1 MVANQGIAQALAAQT
16 RAIQQL
22 VLSLRSPAAL
32 EAGAGGGLHWQGTG
46 GLAGLEYA
54 GQVEQEAAAGGLAL
68 ARGKR
73 WHFFVSHAQA
83 SGGDQAN
90 LICTNLE
97 IKGCSVWYVSHACT
111 MLAPTGETRK
121 SDTLP

>member
-16 RAIQQL
+16 RAIQEL
-22 VLSLRSPAAL
+22 LRRSPAAL
-32 EAGAGGGLHWQGTG
+32 GAGAGGGLHWQG
-46 GLAGLEYA
+46 GLPGLEA
-54 GQVEQEAAAGGLAL
+54 GQAEQEAAAGGLAL

-97 IKGCSVWYVSHACT
+97 IKGCQIWYDQKVR
-111 MLAPTGETRK
+111 RK
-121 SDTLP
+121 RPRPSFEHTV